1 MKKLLLPFAFL
12 AAALPAAACI
22 NGETREPKDGTLLF
36 ADRGGESRVP
46 RGHDFEKIDYA
57 ATTARLEQGWRRTG
71 DAAYRSDMGVLL
83 ILQKKYTEA
92 RDLYLDLERR
102 KPGRYS
108 TASNLG
114 TVYELLGKNDSAL
127 LWIRRAVAID
137 PKSHRGSEW
146 IHVNILE
153 AKAAGNANP
162 STSDLLDADLGRDAK
177 PRWTAAGRSPW
188 TLDEA
193 IFYQLNERMSFL
205 APPDPVIGRLL
216 FELGNLRWLQHDPTS
231 VGALYGAARRYGF
244 TDTLLLRR
252 AQTLS
257 DSLVA
262 AGKTDAALQQLVK
275 DARPAPTVMAAT
287 KPAPS
292 NTLYWSLAGIFVFL
306 GAFVWLLAR
315 RRRR

>member
-12 AAALPAAACI
+12 ATSLSAGACI
-22 NGETREPKDGTLLF
+22 NGETRELKDGTLLF
-36 ADRGGESRVP
+36 ADRGGEARVP
-46 RGHDFEKIDYA
+46 QGHEFSTIDYA

-137 PKSHRGSEW
+137 PKSHKGSEW

-153 AKAAGNANP
+153 AKAAGNTNP
-162 STSDLLDADLGRDAK
+162 STTELLDADLGRDAK
-177 PRWTAAGRSPW
+177 PRWTVAGRTPW

-193 IFYQLNERMSFL
+193 IFYQLNERMSFI
-205 APPDPVIGRLL
+205 APPDPIIGRLL
-216 FELGNLRWLQHDPTS
+216 FELGNLRWLQHDPSS
-231 VGALYGAARRYGF
+231 VGELYSAARRYGF
-244 TDTLLLRR
+244 SDTLLLRR

-257 DSLVA
+257 DSLGA
-262 AGKTDAALQQLVK
+262 AGRPDVILQQLVK
-275 DARPAPTVMAAT
+275 DARPAPVDSPVTSAVMAAT
-287 KPAPS
+287 KPEPS
-292 NTLYWSLAGIFVFL
+292 YTLYWALAG
-306 GAFVWLLAR
+306 
-315 RRRR
+315 